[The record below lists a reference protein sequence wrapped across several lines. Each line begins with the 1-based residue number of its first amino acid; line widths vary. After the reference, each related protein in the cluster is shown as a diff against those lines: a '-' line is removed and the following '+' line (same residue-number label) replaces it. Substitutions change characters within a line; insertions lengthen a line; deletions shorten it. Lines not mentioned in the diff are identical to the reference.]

1 MKYLEFGADVVVGH
15 HPHVPENYELFED
28 GKAIFYSLGNFIF
41 DTDYQRAHLYTD
53 IGVLL
58 KLSFTE
64 DKMDFDAIGIRIIR
78 GEERIDVTTLPDI
91 FVNVPASEYE
101 LLAPLSAKAFV
112 AEDMRK
118 MIFLERDRFLNATQ
132 EVWDGYFF
140 SSEPD
145 GFMQGEHMDFGIIVP
160 FSKTAEN
167 GDWKKSKL
175 EKVKEYILKSL

>member
-1 MKYLEFGADVVVGH
+1 
-15 HPHVPENYELFED
+15 
-28 GKAIFYSLGNFIF
+28 
-41 DTDYQRAHLYTD
+41 
-53 IGVLL
+53 
-58 KLSFTE
+58 
-64 DKMDFDAIGIRIIR
+64 MDFDAIGIRIIR

-101 LLAPLSAKAFV
+101 LLAPLAAKAFV

-145 GFMQGEHMDFGIIVP
+145 GFMQGEHMDFSIIVP

-175 EKVKEYILKSL
+175 EKVKKYTNLLLHFCRFCHRQKNRCFLTKNSGKVLQVFQLVL